1 MDCVGVCVLP
11 TSRSHQQPSQP
22 PPAWS
27 ELWPDAPEHDPTPPQ
42 PAGCVCS
49 GKLHRPQPRKTT
61 TTQSHR
67 VKSGSV
73 TQPENHL
80 YSCFSW
86 ALQGHKH
93 PRLLLQ
99 FGLGQEHAHGGEMEA
114 PLCTLSAQPVQI
126 IYLAVMD
133 DCLFCFFKH
142 IFKF

>member
-11 TSRSHQQPSQP
+11 TSRSHLQPSRP

-27 ELWPDAPEHDPTPPQ
+27 ELWPDAPEHGPTPPQ

-49 GKLHRPQPRKTT
+49 GKLHRPQPRKTA

-67 VKSGSV
+67 VKSSSV
-73 TQPENHL
+73 IQPENHV

-86 ALQGHKH
+86 ALQGHSI
-93 PRLLLQ
+93 PSCSCRLSEEL
-99 FGLGQEHAHGGEMEA
+99 GLGQEHAHGGEMEA
-114 PLCTLSAQPVQI
+114 LLCTLSTQLVQI

-133 DCLFCFFKH
+133 DCFSSLF
-142 IFKF
+142 